1 MDARQKLMRVD
12 DVFELADRV
21 VLAPGVDGEQSRGL
35 VGRSVSLERPD
46 GTLVSTTVASVELPS
61 PNPSQRYPIAL
72 GGSLTKQDVPIGTE
86 VWLDE

>member
-1 MDARQKLMRVD
+1 MRVD

-35 VGRSVSLERPD
+35 VGRSVSLKRPD
-46 GTLVSTTVASVELPS
+46 GSRLSTTVAAIEHPS
-61 PNPSQRYPIAL
+61 PNPRRRYPIAIDGWL
-72 GGSLTKQDVPIGTE
+72 AKQDIPIGTE